1 MHANVLSCGLL
12 GISGRLITVEV
23 DIAGGIPSHETVG
36 LPGKAVS
43 ESRERVRAAIK
54 NSGFSFPPAKVV
66 VNLAPADLKKEGTV
80 YDLPVALGMLCAAG
94 FLDGGALAN
103 RMFVGELSLS
113 GEIRP
118 VRGALAM
125 AICAQEE
132 GISELILPKENA
144 EEASCVSGVRVIPAN
159 SLTELCECLR
169 GERAFTPFTA
179 GEWQPCSDTADADM
193 ALIRGQYTAKRAAE
207 VAAAGGHN
215 MLLAGPPGG
224 GKTMLARAIPTIL
237 PDLTFEEALEITRI
251 HSATGRLQQGVVK
264 TRPFV
269 APHHSASAVSVVGG
283 GTAAMPGEISMSHLG
298 VLFLDELPEF
308 PRAVL
313 ESLRQPME
321 DGVIT
326 VSRANASATYPARF
340 MLVGAMNLCP
350 CGNSGAKGRECTCT
364 PSAISR
370 YRHRLSGPLLDRMDI
385 FVRMAEVSY
394 DDLFDASASA
404 ESSASIRKR
413 VNDCRRLQMERF
425 KGTGRYANAHMTQK
439 EIVRYCRLDK
449 DADKLYRS
457 EFARRGMSGRGNART
472 LRLARTIA
480 DLDQSHLIREEHLA
494 EALQYLAADGF
505 VREWT

>member
-1 MHANVLSCGLL
+1 MNARVLSCGLS

-23 DIAGGIPSHETVG
+23 DLAGGIPSHETVG

-54 NSGFSFPPAKVV
+54 NCGFSFPPARVV

-94 FLDGGALAN
+94 FLKNEALSGK
-103 RMFVGELSLS
+103 MFVGELSLS

-125 AICAQEE
+125 ALCAQEE
-132 GISELILPKENA
+132 GIVEIVLPEENA
-144 EEASCVSGVRVIPAN
+144 EEAACVSGVRVLPAK
-159 SLTELCECLR
+159 SLSELCGCLLGGR
-169 GERAFTPFTA
+169 EFAPFAA
-179 GEWQPCSDTADADM
+179 GEWRPSCDHVDADM

-224 GKTMLARAIPTIL
+224 GKTMLARALPTIL
-237 PDLTFEEALEITRI
+237 PDLTFEEAMEITRI
-251 HSATGRLQQGVVK
+251 HSAAGKLKEGVVK
-264 TRPFV
+264 KRPFV

-283 GTAAMPGEISMSHLG
+283 GAGAMPGEISMAHLG

-308 PRAVL
+308 PRMVL

-326 VSRANASATYPARF
+326 VSRANAASTYPARF

-350 CGNSGAKGRECTCT
+350 CGNSGAKGRECACT
-364 PSAISR
+364 PAAIAR
-370 YRHRLSGPLLDRMDI
+370 YRRRLSGPLLDRMDI
-385 FVRMAEVSY
+385 FVRMAEVRY

-404 ESSASIRKR
+404 ESSAAVQKR
-413 VNDCRRLQMERF
+413 VNDCRRIQMERF
-425 KGTGRYANAHMTQK
+425 KGAGRYANAHMTQK
-439 EIVRYCRLDK
+439 EIVRYCRLDEG
-449 DADKLYRS
+449 ADKLYRF

-472 LRLARTIA
+472 LRLARTVA
-480 DLDQSHLIREEHLA
+480 DLEKSPLIREEHLA

-505 VREWT
+505 VREWS

>member
-1 MHANVLSCGLL
+1 MHARVLSCGLA

-23 DIAGGIPSHETVG
+23 DMAGGIPSHETVG

-54 NSGFSFPPAKVV
+54 NSGYSFPPARVV

-94 FLDGGALAN
+94 FLDAN
-103 RMFVGELSLS
+103 VLSGRMFVGELSLS

-125 AICAQEE
+125 ALCAKEE
-132 GISELILPKENA
+132 GIDAIILPRANA
-144 EEASCVSGVRVIPAN
+144 EEAACVSGLNVYPAD
-159 SLTELCECLR
+159 SLKDLCACLR
-169 GERAFTPFTA
+169 GEGAFTPYA
-179 GEWQPCSDTADADM
+179 AEAWQPCADNVDADM

-224 GKTMLARAIPTIL
+224 GKTMLARSIPTIL

-251 HSATGRLQQGVVK
+251 HSAAGKLSQGVVRA
-264 TRPFV
+264 RPFV

-283 GTAAMPGEISMSHLG
+283 GVMALPGEISLAHLG

-308 PRAVL
+308 PRTVL

-364 PSAISR
+364 PSAVAR
-370 YRHRLSGPLLDRMDI
+370 YRKRISGPLLDRMDI

-404 ESSASIRKR
+404 ESSSSIRKR
-413 VNDCRRLQMERF
+413 VNACRELQRERF

-449 DADKLYRS
+449 DADSLYRS

-480 DLDQSHLIREEHLA
+480 DLDHSHMIRAEHLA
-494 EALQYLAADGF
+494 EALSYLAADAF

>member
-1 MHANVLSCGLL
+1 MNAKVLSCGLA
-12 GISGRLITVEV
+12 GISGRLIAVEV
-23 DIAGGIPSHETVG
+23 DLAGGIPSHETVG

-43 ESRERVRAAIK
+43 ESRERVCAAIK
-54 NSGFSFPPAKVV
+54 NSGFSFLPSKVV

-94 FLDGGALAN
+94 FLKSDALSG

-125 AICAQEE
+125 ALCAKEE
-132 GISELILPKENA
+132 GIREIVLPRSNA
-144 EEASCVSGVRVIPAN
+144 AEAACVSGVRVIPAN
-159 SLTELCECLR
+159 SLAELCECLR
-169 GERAFTPFTA
+169 GEREFEPYTA
-179 GEWQPCSDTADADM
+179 GEWRPLFDATDANM

-224 GKTMLARAIPTIL
+224 GKTMLARALPTIL

-251 HSATGRLQQGVVK
+251 HSAAGKLQEGVVK
-264 TRPFV
+264 RRPFV

-283 GTAAMPGEISMSHLG
+283 GAGALPGEISMAHLG

-308 PRAVL
+308 PRTVL

-326 VSRANASATYPARF
+326 VSRANANATYPARF

-364 PSAISR
+364 PAAIAR
-370 YRHRLSGPLLDRMDI
+370 YRRRLSGPLLDRMDI

-394 DDLFDASASA
+394 DDLFDASAAA
-404 ESSASIRKR
+404 ESSAAIRKR
-413 VNDCRRLQMERF
+413 VNECRKLQMERF
-425 KGTGRYANAHMTQK
+425 KDTGRYANAHMTQK
-439 EIVRYCRLDK
+439 EIVRYCRLDRE
-449 DADKLYRS
+449 ADKLYRS
-457 EFARRGMSGRGNART
+457 EFVRRGMSGRGNART

-480 DLDQSHLIREEHLA
+480 DLDQSRLIRAEHLA